1 MQPLLLVELNELN
14 FEFVRR
20 YVERGHLPSFSL
32 LLQQYGL
39 GTTFSEVVYENIEPW
54 IQWVTAHTGK
64 TFDEHRVF
72 RLGDIIGTNL
82 DQIWEVLERS
92 GVKVGTVSPM
102 NAENR
107 LRTPAFFIPDPWTP
121 TRVSADSMT
130 AALYKAIA
138 QAVGD
143 NAAGRMTPRSWARL
157 LMGFCVH
164 VPPAKWTAY
173 FRLARRI
180 PHQPWIKATM
190 LDRLL
195 ADVFLSLLQ
204 RTQPQFAS
212 LFLNAGAHIQHHYMY
227 NSSVYT
233 GDRRNPDWYVPTG
246 EDPILDIYSAY
257 DHIVGDILHL
267 QPGVRLIIATG
278 LHQDPYPGEEYY
290 WRLKDHEG
298 FLSQAGIAFA
308 AVEPLMSRDFV
319 VQFCNASDAHLAE
332 GILRAAR
339 LQGDTLPV
347 FETDNRGDSVF
358 CSLVYPRQLHPGAM
372 LEINARS
379 LDLHDATAF
388 VALKNG
394 HHNPI
399 GYLIDTFASGKVAQI
414 PLADLFHIVRRHFE
428 SEGLPA

>member
-32 LLQQYGL
+32 LLKQYGL
-39 GTTFSEVVYENIEPW
+39 RTTFSEVVYEHIEPW

-72 RLGDIIGTNL
+72 RLGDIIGAKL

-121 TRVSADSMT
+121 TRVSADSIT
-130 AALYKAIA
+130 SALYKAIA
-138 QAVGD
+138 QGVGD
-143 NAAGRMTPRSWARL
+143 NAEGRMTPRSLARL
-157 LMGFCVH
+157 LMGFVAH
-164 VPPAKWTAY
+164 VPPAKWTGY
-173 FRLARRI
+173 LRLARRI
-180 PHQPWIKATM
+180 PTQPWIKAII

-195 ADVFLSLLQ
+195 ADVFLSLLH

-212 LFLNAGAHIQHHYMY
+212 VFLNAGAHIQHHYMY
-227 NSSVYT
+227 SSSVYR
-233 GDRRNPDWYVPTG
+233 GDRRNPDWYVRPG

-257 DHIVGDILHL
+257 DQLVGDMMRV
-267 QPGVRLIIATG
+267 QPGVRVIIATG
-278 LHQDPYPGEEYY
+278 LHQDPYPGEDYY
-290 WRLKDHEG
+290 WRLKDHEA

-308 AVEPLMSRDFV
+308 SVEPLMSRDFIV
-319 VQFCNASDAHLAE
+319 KFHNASDARLAE
-332 GILRAAR
+332 SMLRAAR
-339 LQGDTLPV
+339 LQGDTVAV
-347 FETDNRGDSVF
+347 FEIDNRGDSVF
-358 CSLVYPRQLHPGAM
+358 CSLVYPRQLHPGVM
-372 LEINARS
+372 LEINERN

-399 GYLIDTFASGKVAQI
+399 GYLIDTFTSGKSEQI

-428 SEGLPA
+428 SDGLAA